1 MLPRSDVQAGF
12 APDLNALAELIRS
25 LDAAALGRP
34 TRCEGWT
41 VSDVAAHVA
50 GSMADVVAGRLEG
63 AGSPE
68 WTARQVDER
77 RGRSAAELAD
87 EVAGSAKVTDDLLA
101 AFDDDAWAGPAP
113 AGVTGT
119 LGDGV
124 LALWYDAYLHADDI
138 RAAVGL
144 ASVRGPGLHAS
155 VVHVA
160 DTLTTNGWGPATL
173 ALDGL
178 DEIAIS
184 GGSEQRRITGDP
196 LAFVLAATGRAEAAT
211 VALGP
216 DVNIYAAV

>member
-12 APDLNALAELIRS
+12 APDLNSFAELIRS
-25 LDAAALGRP
+25 LDGAALARP
-34 TRCEGWT
+34 TRCDGWT
-41 VSDVAAHVA
+41 VADVAAHIA

-77 RGRSAAELAD
+77 RGRTASELAD
-87 EVAGSAKVTDDLLA
+87 EVAGSAKVAEDLLA

-113 AGVTGT
+113 AGVAGT

-138 RAAVGL
+138 RQAVGM
-144 ASVRGPGLHAS
+144 ASVRGPGLRAS

-160 DTLTTNGWGPATL
+160 DVLTTNGWGPATV

-178 DEIAIS
+178 EEISVS
-184 GGSEQRRITGDP
+184 GGSKERRITGDP
-196 LAFVLAATGRAEAAT
+196 LAFVLAATGRADPAT
-211 VALGP
+211 IGLGP
-216 DVNIYAAV
+216 DVNIYAV

>member
-12 APDLNALAELIRS
+12 APDLNTLAELIRS
-25 LDAAALGRP
+25 LDDAALARP

-63 AGSPE
+63 AGSAE
-68 WTARQVDER
+68 WTARQVEER
-77 RGRSAAELAD
+77 RGRPANELAD
-87 EVAGSAKVTDDLLA
+87 EVAGSAKVADDLLA
-101 AFDDDAWAGPAP
+101 AFDDEAWAGPAP

-144 ASVRGPGLHAS
+144 ASVRGAGLRAS

-160 DTLTTNGWGPATL
+160 DVLTTREWGPATL

-178 DEIAIS
+178 EEITIG
-184 GGSEQRRITGDP
+184 GGSKERRITGDP
-196 LAFVLAATGRAEAAT
+196 LAFVLAATGRAEPTT
-211 VALGP
+211 VGLGP
-216 DVNIYAAV
+216 DVNIYAPV